1 MAWGKTQNLIGPTGA
16 AGAAGPAGA
25 DGAAGPQGVDGAAGG
40 LAPKVKSALKA
51 QRAGM
56 ELMGRQAHKA
66 QPALMR
72 CQPMQVILPAW
83 VQMD

>member
-1 MAWGKTQNLIGPTGA
+1 LVLQALPALQVLTVPQARKVRRA
-16 AGAAGPAGA
+16 AM
-25 DGAAGPQGVDGAAGG
+25 DQTVLQVE